1 MKNATGDWIEAS
13 NVIPKDAVEI
23 YVQVRHTRRGE
34 FQDMW
39 EDFKSSHF
47 SRKERQMLSTAMK
60 KMPAAGKVLSEVFCP
75 PRITKI
81 LRKRGYD
88 VGTSFDLL
96 TGWDLSKPEERKA
109 MWKALREE
117 RPEVIL
123 ACPPCKAFSRM
134 QAVNWGRMDPKKRV
148 HLFQTGRERL
158 HLAIAV
164 LRWQLRRGGAI
175 LFEHPDG
182 ATSWQ
187 EPELQSL
194 AASRGV
200 QTVVCDQCMFGLNVD
215 GAGLNRNRTRWL
227 SNMPPV
233 LEALE
238 VKCDKSHFHVPL
250 ENGRPL
256 LAQVYPDGLCQ
267 AISNGI
273 LKYLNGTST
282 YAMEEDQDEDE
293 EEAQDELDPVPDEGP
308 GDYNPTEEEKK
319 AVMRVHRAVGHPQ
332 DREFIRF
339 LRAARVRGE
348 IVQWAAKKF
357 KCDVCESK
365 RHPKAPRPTALPRAY
380 QPNRVLGLDL
390 FYVPAPGDGKQTVP
404 VLNVLDWG
412 TNYQMCEV
420 LLGKNPNEVW
430 EAYMSTWAR
439 TFGHPEVITC
449 DAGREFLGEFIQ
461 KAAAEGIVIH
471 QIASKAPWQQGKTER
486 HGGLFKELL
495 EKARSEVVIQST
507 KDLKQLMVE
516 VEQAKNRYSNRSGF
530 APIQRQIGQWPRLP
544 TSIMSDEAID
554 PTLLNGVITDDLE
567 KLHHMRNIA
576 RKAFCEHNAKN
587 TLKRAL
593 RARPRVW
600 VDYKP
605 GEYVFVFRVPR
616 MKKRKHGGPVDDAS
630 LSTKAR
636 WVGPGVVIAP
646 DGANL
651 WVSMLG
657 ELWKVA
663 REQCRPATNDEK
675 MGIEA
680 VVQECQELVEELKRG
695 SHRLGYKDLTQEE
708 FPPEEDGG
716 EGDREQQGRQDQH
729 PRFEEAVEE
738 VEYTPTQV
746 EGEHEE
752 DPEEAGQV
760 KRRRSIN
767 EPEQEEAPLSRAN
780 SEASRAEARHHPGFP
795 GGVPETPPVNV
806 DRPPIDPMSH
816 EVQEAL
822 RQSELDANRLD
833 GVPGPTSG
841 PIYRWQQRA
850 RQDHIAPYF
859 EDQEWFLAEAEE
871 AMEEENQTRQTK
883 IRQLA
888 KTRAEKDEWSLDW
901 KNGTLTRHHRRKR
914 KAKFDPKLNSDAP
927 LPWTFLTERR
937 ETHVRKA
944 HEGMMEE
951 DDWQTPQRK
960 SLDEW
965 WKGKTV
971 FYLKEI
977 KEAKNYVA
985 EKKGQDEGRP
995 DASGPS
1001 SLIAS
1006 KLSKLTIEDI
1016 LQLNQ
1021 VVTELKAH
1029 SELSLKVQ
1037 PLKKMRL
1044 SVVTDASFA
1053 NAGFHSQGGHLVLAH
1068 ENNLRDGAAVTTNVL
1083 AWRSGK
1089 LQRIVNSTLA
1099 AETQSLSRGL
1109 AELLWIMVMVQEL
1122 TDGTFNIK
1130 AWRSRLEGEELLVM
1144 SSELSERGLQESLA
1158 VVDAKS
1164 LYDHLSKDCL
1174 GGQDKRTAIEIQIIR
1189 QDLKELGG
1197 QVKWVDH
1204 LAMPADGLTKVLGS
1218 NAALYELI
1226 NSGRFSIRPT
1236 EELMKKRAEA
1246 RSAGQSNADIRR
1258 FGIKENTGC
1267 CESMYPDMSTVDPES
1282 SMPIRLDV
1290 QGP

>member
-1 MKNATGDWIEAS
+1 MGCKE
-13 NVIPKDAVEI
+13 
-23 YVQVRHTRRGE
+23 VQVR
-34 FQDMW
+34 
-39 EDFKSSHF
+39 
-47 SRKERQMLSTAMK
+47 
-60 KMPAAGKVLSEVFCP
+60 C
-75 PRITKI
+75 
-81 LRKRGYD
+81 
-88 VGTSFDLL
+88 
-96 TGWDLSKPEERKA
+96 
-109 MWKALREE
+109 
-117 RPEVIL
+117 
-123 ACPPCKAFSRM
+123 
-134 QAVNWGRMDPKKRV
+134 
-148 HLFQTGRERL
+148 
-158 HLAIAV
+158 
-164 LRWQLRRGGAI
+164 
-175 LFEHPDG
+175 
-182 ATSWQ
+182 
-187 EPELQSL
+187 
-194 AASRGV
+194 
-200 QTVVCDQCMFGLNVD
+200 
-215 GAGLNRNRTRWL
+215 
-227 SNMPPV
+227 
-233 LEALE
+233 
-238 VKCDKSHFHVPL
+238 
-250 ENGRPL
+250 
-256 LAQVYPDGLCQ
+256 
-267 AISNGI
+267 
-273 LKYLNGTST
+273 
-282 YAMEEDQDEDE
+282 
-293 EEAQDELDPVPDEGP
+293 
-308 GDYNPTEEEKK
+308 
-319 AVMRVHRAVGHPQ
+319 
-332 DREFIRF
+332 
-339 LRAARVRGE
+339 
-348 IVQWAAKKF
+348 
-357 KCDVCESK
+357 VCESK

-404 VLNVLDWG
+404 VLNILDWG

-420 LLGKNPNEVW
+420 LLGKNPSEVW

-471 QIASKAPWQQGKTER
+471 QIASKARWQQGKTER

-576 RKAFCEHNAKN
+576 HKAFCEHNAKS

-616 MKKRKHGGPVDDAS
+616 MKKRTHGGPVDDAS

-680 VVQECQELVEELKRG
+680 VVQECQELIEELKRG
-695 SHRLGYKDLTQEE
+695 SHRLGYKDLSQEE
-708 FPPEEDGG
+708 FPPEEG
-716 EGDREQQGRQDQH
+716 EGEEDREQQGRRDQH
-729 PRFEEAVEE
+729 LRFDEAVEE
-738 VEYTPTQV
+738 VEYTPTQI

-760 KRRRSIN
+760 KRRRSLN

-806 DRPPIDPMSH
+806 DRPPIDPRSH

-871 AMEEENQTRQTK
+871 ALEEESQTRQTK

-901 KNGTLTRHHRRKR
+901 KVGTLTRHHRRKR

-944 HEGMMEE
+944 HEWVMEE
-951 DDWQTPQRK
+951 DDWQTPQRR

-985 EKKGQDEGRP
+985 EKKGQDEV
-995 DASGPS
+995 S
-1001 SLIAS
+1001 
-1006 KLSKLTIEDI
+1006 LSKESPQDQEEWKISDL
-1016 LQLNQ
+1016 
-1021 VVTELKAH
+1021 
-1029 SELSLKVQ
+1029 SEWNKV
-1037 PLKKMRL
+1037 
-1044 SVVTDASFA
+1044 
-1053 NAGFHSQGGHLVLAH
+1053 
-1068 ENNLRDGAAVTTNVL
+1068 
-1083 AWRSGK
+1083 
-1089 LQRIVNSTLA
+1089 
-1099 AETQSLSRGL
+1099 TQSG
-1109 AELLWIMVMVQEL
+1109 
-1122 TDGTFNIK
+1122 
-1130 AWRSRLEGEELLVM
+1130 
-1144 SSELSERGLQESLA
+1144 A
-1158 VVDAKS
+1158 V
-1164 LYDHLSKDCL
+1164 
-1174 GGQDKRTAIEIQIIR
+1174 
-1189 QDLKELGG
+1189 
-1197 QVKWVDH
+1197 
-1204 LAMPADGLTKVLGS
+1204 KVLGLEES
-1218 NAALYELI
+1218 RQIREELKQQGQEDRILPTKIARRYKPGEQPGEPAMKKSRLCIRGDLDPDILDLERFSPTLNTVNFNVLLQIAANENMKATVGDLKNAFCQSQPLHRPKGRLYFQQPKEGVSGLHPEQIVQIIAGCYGLVDAPLHWRKSLTEDLKALGYEMSALDPCI
-1226 NSGRFSIRPT
+1226 MKLYDRTRKRLLGGHRHRSGRPVHGRGTKNTTT
-1236 EELMKKRAEA
+1236 EW
-1246 RSAGQSNADIRR
+1246 
-1258 FGIKENTGC
+1258 
-1267 CESMYPDMSTVDPES
+1267 S
-1282 SMPIRLDV
+1282 S
-1290 QGP
+1290 